1 MDETTAPISGMIID
15 MLILGCLVVAIVMGA
30 LLLWQIMTLRRERF
44 RFDQMTQSLSGQL
57 AILQSALS
65 NGKEDLET
73 KIKRFDRLLDQART
87 VADELHVLVE
97 AAGNVR
103 QQTVSDA
110 RRGTQKG
117 PERMASDRMERVAE
131 EAPPERARPMF
142 AIVDPEFA
150 ANVKEDS
157 HPAVDD
163 YADLTPGDRAELAQL
178 ATPAE
183 KALMAA
189 LKRAGRR

>member
-1 MDETTAPISGMIID
+1 MNEATAPLSGMVID
-15 MLILGCLVVAIVMGA
+15 MLILGCLIVAIGMGA
-30 LLLWQIMTLRRERF
+30 LLLWQITMLRRERF

-65 NGKEDLET
+65 NGKEDLEV

-97 AAGNVR
+97 AAGNSK

-110 RRGTQKG
+110 RRNQTQSQ
-117 PERMASDRMERVAE
+117 PQPQQRVVE
-131 EAPPERARPMF
+131 EAPPERPRPMF
-142 AIVDPEFA
+142 AIVDPEFSED
-150 ANVKEDS
+150 VKEDS

-163 YADLTPGDRAELAQL
+163 YADLSPGDRAELAQL